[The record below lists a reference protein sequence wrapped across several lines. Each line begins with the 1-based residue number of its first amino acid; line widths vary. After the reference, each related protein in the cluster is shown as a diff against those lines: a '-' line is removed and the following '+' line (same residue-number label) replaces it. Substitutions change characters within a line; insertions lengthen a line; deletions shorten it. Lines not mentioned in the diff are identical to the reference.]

1 MASEIK
7 LRKLKEGVDTVEV
20 TEVLVKPG
28 QVVEKDQPLI
38 VVNADKASMEIPA
51 PMAGRVVELRV
62 KPGDEI
68 KVGAVYC
75 VIEGSNGEAPA
86 AGKTTPKQAV
96 AAATQPRKDDSTDEH
111 PAQERKPARTT
122 ATAPAPRSA

>member
-1 MASEIK
+1 MASEIT

-28 QVVEKDQPLI
+28 QVVEKDQPLM
-38 VVNADKASMEIPA
+38 VVNADKANMEVYA
-51 PMAGRVVELRV
+51 PMAGKVVELKV

-75 VIEGSNGEAPA
+75 VMEGGNGEAPA
-86 AGKTTPKQAV
+86 AAPTAAKTAPS
-96 AAATQPRKDDSTDEH
+96 AATASAKQVRKDE
-111 PAQERKPARTT
+111 
-122 ATAPAPRSA
+122 AT

>member
-38 VVNADKASMEIPA
+38 VVNADKANMEVYA
-51 PMAGRVVELRV
+51 PVAGKVVDVKV

-75 VIEGSNGEAPA
+75 VIEESKSEAPSA
-86 AGKTTPKQAV
+86 AAAPSAGKAAPSP
-96 AAATQPRKDDSTDEH
+96 AAA
-111 PAQERKPARTT
+111 
-122 ATAPAPRSA
+122 SAK